1 MKKLLVALICFTALP
16 AFAQQFDD
24 LTKDDVENVSKEFGV
39 NFSHTAVA
47 APETDGLWGVEIG
60 VVGGKA
66 PSPELKDVVEKSGGD
81 GSDFANLYHA
91 GVIARAHFPF
101 DLFFELNI
109 LPETE
114 ISDVTVSNRS
124 FGLGWNAGGFFS
136 LPLDVALGAN
146 RSSSEIS
153 FEQTTPVASDIKLET
168 TTTVYW
174 LGVSKTFAFVTPYLK
189 AGTAKLD
196 GDLSA
201 TASIFTFTAA
211 QKENVSLS
219 GGYLAGGLN
228 LQFFFLKLG
237 FEASQTIGVKRLSG
251 KLSFDF

>member
-1 MKKLLVALICFTALP
+1 MKKLLLALICFTALP
-16 AFAQQFDD
+16 ALAQQFDN

-39 NFSHTAVA
+39 NFSHTTVA
-47 APETDGLWGVEIG
+47 APETDGVWGIEVG
-60 VVGGKA
+60 VVAGKA
-66 PSPELKDVVEKSGGD
+66 PSPELKDVVQNSGGD

-91 GVIARAHFPF
+91 GIIARAHFPL
-101 DLFFELNI
+101 DLFVELNI

-124 FGLGWNAGGFFS
+124 WGLGWNAGGYFGI
-136 LPLDVALGAN
+136 PLDVALGVN
-146 RSSSEIS
+146 RASSEIS
-153 FEQTTPVASDIKLET
+153 FKQTQPVASNIKLET

-174 LGVSKTFAFVTPYLK
+174 VGVSKTFVFFTPYFK
-189 AGTAKLD
+189 VGTASLD

-201 TASIFTFTAA
+201 TASIFTYTAS
-211 QKENVSLS
+211 QKEDVSLS

-228 LQFFFLKLG
+228 LQVFFLKLG
-237 FEASQTIGVKRLSG
+237 FEASQTMGVKRVSG